1 MRIVYLAWCAV
12 ATGFL
17 VTPASGQ
24 NGNPS
29 PIALPG
35 NATVVGYTESDEV
48 TGKIV
53 FSATDPQ
60 AAAPASAEPAPP
72 AATAATPPPAAN
84 GPPAD
89 KPWTI
94 PQLRGL
100 DALGIKTTGWLEQG
114 ATFNSLNPSDR
125 SNGPLA
131 TNDRSDDY
139 QMNQL
144 WLAFVRPVK
153 TDGDGFD
160 IGGRVDVVYGTDW
173 RYGDSLGLE
182 SVINQR
188 NDTYGLIL
196 PQFYLE
202 IGWNDLTVKIGHYA
216 ACLGYELVPAPANFF
231 YSHSYA
237 LGYSEPILETG
248 VQADYKLSD
257 NWSINAGLDTGW
269 GMFED
274 NNDKPGFLG
283 GLKWHS
289 DNESTSLSYE
299 IAAGPKDSAGQDQLY
314 TYALVLKQKLS
325 EKLLYVAQQNMGGAA
340 GADPRTGGYA
350 RWYGLDQYLIY
361 DLTPKLS
368 VGTRVEFFRDEEG
381 AAVAGIGNLNNGWM
395 ALPGFAGTFSEWTTG
410 LNWRATPNLVVRPEA
425 RWDWYGGSENV
436 KGQLPFGDGQHAGQF
451 TFATDL
457 VLTF

>member
-1 MRIVYLAWCAV
+1 MRIVYLAWCAI
-12 ATGFL
+12 AAGFL

-24 NGNPS
+24 NGDPS
-29 PIALPG
+29 PSAFAG

-48 TGKIV
+48 TGKII

-60 AAAPASAEPAPP
+60 APAPTATEQGPP
-72 AATAATPPPAAN
+72 AATATTPPPAAS

-94 PQLRGL
+94 PQLRAL
-100 DALGIKTTGWLEQG
+100 DSLGIRTSGWLEQG
-114 ATFNSLNPSDR
+114 VTFNSLNPSDG

-131 TNDRSDDY
+131 TNDRSNDY
-139 QMNQL
+139 EMNQF
-144 WLAFVRPVK
+144 WLTFERPVK
-153 TDGDGFD
+153 TDGCGFD
-160 IGGRVDVVYGTDW
+160 IGGRVDACYGTDW

-182 SVINQR
+182 TAINNR
-188 NDTYGLIL
+188 NNLYGLVL

-202 IGWNDLTVKIGHYA
+202 VGWNDLTVKLGHFA
-216 ACLGYELVPAPANFF
+216 VCMGYELVPAPANFF

-237 LGYSEPILETG
+237 MCYSEQILETG
-248 VQADYKLSD
+248 VQAEYKLSD

-274 NNDKPGFLG
+274 NNDKMGVLA

-289 DNESTSLSYE
+289 DDNSTSLSYE
-299 IAAGPKDSAGQDQLY
+299 IDAGPKDPAGQDQAY
-314 TYALVLKQKLS
+314 VYALVLKQKLS

-361 DLTPKLS
+361 ALTPKLS
-368 VGTRVEFFRDEEG
+368 AATRVEFFRDEEG
-381 AAVAGIGNLNNGWM
+381 AAVGGIGNLNNGWM
-395 ALPGFAGTFSEWTTG
+395 AANGFAGTFTELTTG
-410 LNWRATPNLVVRPEA
+410 LNWRPLPNFLVRPEL
-425 RWDWYGGSENV
+425 RWDWYGGSTNLQ
-436 KGQLPFGDGQHAGQF
+436 GALPFGDGQHSSQF
-451 TFATDL
+451 TMATDL